1 MKHASNS
8 SLSTAIS
15 GKTAERFWQAAL
27 ARDRRADGTFFFAV
41 RSTHIYCRPSCPA
54 RRPLRRN
61 ALFFQTP
68 ADAEQHGFR
77 ACRRCRPK
85 DRDEAIALVRQAA
98 KLLADSADSF
108 RWEVVAGKMKIAPAK
123 LRRAFRHT
131 TGLTPREFADAFRM
145 ARFRKLIREGSEITD
160 ALY

>member
-8 SLSTAIS
+8 SLSTVIS

-85 DRDEAIALVRQAA
+85 DRDEDIALVRQAA
-98 KLLADSADSF
+98 KLLADSA
-108 RWEVVAGKMKIAPAK
+108 
-123 LRRAFRHT
+123 
-131 TGLTPREFADAFRM
+131 
-145 ARFRKLIREGSEITD
+145 
-160 ALY
+160 

>member
-1 MKHASNS
+1 MIAARKNSTGGSGVASNAADR
-8 SLSTAIS
+8 L
-15 GKTAERFWQAAL
+15 WQATL
-27 ARDRRADGTFFFAV
+27 RRDHRADGTFFFAV

-85 DRDEAIALVRQAA
+85 DRDEAVALVRQAA

-108 RWEVVAGKMKIAPAK
+108 RWEAVAGKM
-123 LRRAFRHT
+123 
-131 TGLTPREFADAFRM
+131 
-145 ARFRKLIREGSEITD
+145 
-160 ALY
+160 

>member
-1 MKHASNS
+1 MNR
-8 SLSTAIS
+8 LSTITESSNIS
-15 GKTAERFWQAAL
+15 SQAAAEFWQATL
-27 ARDRRADGTFFFAV
+27 HRDPRADGTFFFAV

-85 DRDEAIALVRQAA
+85 DRDEAVALVRQAA

-108 RWEVVAGKMKIAPAK
+108 RWEAVAGKM
-123 LRRAFRHT
+123 
-131 TGLTPREFADAFRM
+131 
-145 ARFRKLIREGSEITD
+145 
-160 ALY
+160 